1 MNDSA
6 IARVERLPR
15 RWTRNAGPF
24 MRVFI
29 ACCFALLFAGCAY
42 AQSES
47 PTGFLHCI
55 GQRTDNK
62 STEHTITLYSKTAIM
77 DGQKYAL
84 YSDDAHYELQA
95 DDTLTKAV
103 ENRTWLILVAINR
116 VTGSYEIS
124 DGPAIVQQVKTE
136 TGTCTKMDR
145 KL

>member
-1 MNDSA
+1 MLSRSRQQVFSIASGSA
-6 IARVERLPR
+6 PT
-15 RWTRNAGPF
+15 TR
-24 MRVFI
+24 
-29 ACCFALLFAGCAY
+29 
-42 AQSES
+42 AQSTPS
-47 PTGFLHCI
+47 RFILRPRSWTGKN
-55 GQRTDNK
+55 T
-62 STEHTITLYSKTAIM
+62 
-77 DGQKYAL
+77 L